1 MKAAVLKEIEA
12 LRRLTVGGLREKYRE
27 VFGEETRSN
36 HKDFLFR
43 RIAWR
48 LQANAE
54 GGLSE
59 RARRRA
65 LEIANDADLRIRAPK
80 DAGGDGL
87 GGGGGHGNDANN
99 RTAVG
104 TVRGGRD
111 ARLPASGTLLTRD
124 FKGHTY
130 VVKVVA
136 DGFEYDGRTY
146 RSLSAVAGEITGTR
160 WNGFLFFGLHREA
173 RVA

>member
-1 MKAAVLKEIEA
+1 MKAAVLKEIEG
-12 LRRLTVGGLREKYRE
+12 LSRLTVCGLREKCRE
-27 VFGEETRSN
+27 VFGEESRSN

-48 LQANAE
+48 IQANAE

-80 DAGGDGL
+80 NL
-87 GGGGGHGNDANN
+87 GASEASN

-104 TVRGGRD
+104 TVGGRREP
-111 ARLPASGTLLTRD
+111 RLPAPGDMVTRE
-124 FKGHTY
+124 F
-130 VVKVVA
+130 
-136 DGFEYDGRTY
+136 
-146 RSLSAVAGEITGTR
+146 
-160 WNGFLFFGLHREA
+160 
-173 RVA
+173 

>member
-1 MKAAVLKEIEA
+1 MKAAVLREIEG

-27 VFGEETRSN
+27 VFGEESRSN

-80 DAGGDGL
+80 DRAGSG
-87 GGGGGHGNDANN
+87 AEVAN

-104 TVRGGRD
+104 TVGGGRD
-111 ARLPASGTLLTRD
+111 PRLPTPGTLLTRD
-124 FKGHTY
+124 FKGRTH
-130 VVKVVA
+130 VVKVLA
-136 DGFEYDGRTY
+136 DSFEYEGQT
-146 RSLSAVAGEITGTR
+146 
-160 WNGFLFFGLHREA
+160 
-173 RVA
+173 